1 MAGLNNVPRTVM
13 AGGPFGVYPGVANPN
28 PSNAI
33 DSTARDNP
41 DFVCALDYIAPL
53 DVSLSKSLQ
62 AAAQDTGRFRPGG
75 AGTEFREQLS
85 AQRVYNESPGV
96 IEHHPG
102 IIESSNIDPLNENS
116 NKDDGWANSTS
127 GPGGSRNVTEKKPT
141 NFAAGAMKLAYGT
154 LAGNEQKKEEGR
166 EAMHGTK

>member
-1 MAGLNNVPRTVM
+1 MAGLNNDPRTVM

-41 DFVCALDYIAPL
+41 DF
-53 DVSLSKSLQ
+53 

-85 AQRVYNESPGV
+85 AQRVYNESTGV

-116 NKDDGWANSTS
+116 NKGNDLVYVENDGWANLTS

-141 NFAAGAMKLAYGT
+141 NFAAGVMKLAYGT

>member
-41 DFVCALDYIAPL
+41 DF
-53 DVSLSKSLQ
+53 